1 MQTLISPLLLR
12 AGLRYQARHPWQLL
26 LALVGISMG
35 VAVVLAVDLAND
47 AAKASFRLSAAQIS
61 GNATHRIVGTAGRVP
76 DRIYRDLFTEP
87 QAPAM
92 APVIEVKVR
101 AQNQDTKLRLLGL
114 DIFAEGAF
122 RDQLTSV
129 VSETTTLAD
138 WLSDPQAAAI
148 SRAAAARLGVGLNDR
163 FEIQFEGR
171 PYTLRVAV
179 MTDDD
184 SLTSRDLVVVDIA
197 TAKALTGWPD
207 EASHIDLTL
216 TAEEADR
223 IANRLDPG
231 VRLVTV
237 DDQLDDTAGLS
248 SAFELNL
255 TAMSLLAL
263 LVGLFLIFNAI
274 SFSIVQRR
282 RLLGRLRALGVTR
295 REIGR
300 LVLLEAIVIAIVG
313 TLIGTALGAWLAQ
326 GLTQI
331 VAATISALYYDV
343 AAGALTWQPLTL
355 IKAWTLG
362 IGGTLLAAW
371 LPARQAA
378 HTPPLTTLSR
388 AALETSVRRQL
399 PLIASLGGVLLG
411 VGLWVALSLPGGL
424 VTGFVGLF
432 MVLVGAAMLTPFT
445 LHLAHGLLRRLP
457 VKGIVRMAIR
467 DIDRHLSRLGTA
479 AAALMVA
486 LAASVGVAVM
496 VESMRGAVSD
506 WLDALLT
513 ADLYVAADAFVDNA
527 PLPDGVL
534 EQLVSVPAVASHS
547 SYRDRNLQ
555 IDGRRVRLVAVDL
568 APQSRIGFEFVD
580 RTDVDP
586 WAGFDSGGVI
596 VSEPLSHRLGIG
608 AGDVLSLDTPGGP
621 RAFSVSGVYRD
632 FASEHGRLFVD
643 RGHYRQIWADDV
655 VDTVALFARPG
666 LDTADLLDA
675 VTAHLADRDDL
686 AFTAAREIYAES
698 MRIFERTFRITD
710 VLRWLS
716 ILVAF
721 IGVFSALMALQLER
735 RKEYAVLRALGLTRS
750 QVSGLIVIESLT
762 LGAVAA
768 VLAMPV
774 GLAMAWVLTAAVQLR
789 AFGWTMPLSFALEPY
804 VVAALT
810 GTCAAL
816 LASLLPAWRSAG
828 QNPAPQLRED

>member
-1 MQTLISPLLLR
+1 MRALLSPLLLR
-12 AGLRYQARHPWQLL
+12 AGLRYQTRHPWQLL
-26 LALVGISMG
+26 LALVGIVMG

-61 GNATHRIVGTAGRVP
+61 GDATHRVVGTAGRVP
-76 DRIYRDLFTEP
+76 DRVYRDLFTRAE
-87 QAPAM
+87 APPM
-92 APVIEVKVR
+92 APVIEAKVR
-101 AQNQDTKLRLLGL
+101 TDGQEGPMRLLGL
-114 DIFAEGAF
+114 DVFAEGAF
-122 RDQLTSV
+122 RDQLASV
-129 VSETTTLAD
+129 VNETTTLAD
-138 WLSDPQAAAI
+138 WLSDPEAAAI

-163 FEIQFEGR
+163 FVVRFEGR

-179 MTDDD
+179 LTDEDRL
-184 SLTSRDLVVVDIA
+184 SSRDLLITDIA
-197 TAKALTGWPD
+197 TAKALTGWSD
-207 EASHIDLTL
+207 EVSHIDLAL
-216 TAEEADR
+216 TAEETDR
-223 IANRLDPG
+223 ISRQLGPG
-231 VRLVTV
+231 VRLVAV
-237 DDQLDDTAGLS
+237 DDQLQNTAGLS

-300 LVLLEAIVIAIVG
+300 LVLLEAVVIAIVG
-313 TLIGTALGAWLAQ
+313 SLIGTALGAWLAQ
-326 GLTQI
+326 GLTRI
-331 VAATISALYYDV
+331 VAATISTLYYDV
-343 AAGALTWQPLTL
+343 AAGALIWQPLTL

-378 HTPPLTTLSR
+378 RTPPLTTLSR
-388 AALETSVRRQL
+388 AALETSVRRRL
-399 PLIASLGGVLLG
+399 PLIAALGGLLLG
-411 VGLWVALSLPGGL
+411 TGLIVALRLPGG
-424 VTGFVGLF
+424 VITGFVGLF
-432 MVLVGAAMLTPFT
+432 MLLVGAAMLTPFT
-445 LHLAHGLLRRLP
+445 LHLAHRLLRRLP
-457 VKGIVRMAIR
+457 LKGMVRMAVR

-513 ADLYVAADAFVDNA
+513 ADIYVAADAFVDNA

-534 EQLVSVPAVASHS
+534 EQLVSVSAVARHS
-547 SYRDRNLQ
+547 SYRDRDLQ
-555 IDGRRVRLVAVDL
+555 IGGRRVRLVAAEL
-568 APQSRIGFEFVD
+568 APQSRVGFEFVD

-586 WAGFDSGGVI
+586 WEGFDHGGVI
-596 VSEPLSHRLGIG
+596 VSEPLSRRLGIT
-608 AGDVLSLDTPGGP
+608 AGDSLSLDTPDGP
-621 RAFSVSGVYRD
+621 LAFPVSGIYRD
-632 FASEHGRLFVD
+632 FASEHGRLFID
-643 RGHYRQIWADDV
+643 RGRFRQIWADDT
-655 VDTVALFARPG
+655 VDSVALFARPG
-666 LDTADLLDA
+666 DDASDLLDA
-675 VTAHLADRDDL
+675 VTGLFADRDDL
-686 AFTAAREIYAES
+686 AYTAAREIYAES

-750 QVSGLIVIESLT
+750 QVSTLIVIESLT

-768 VLAMPV
+768 LLAMPV
-774 GLAMAWVLTAAVQLR
+774 GLAMAWVLTAAIQLR
-789 AFGWTMPLSFALEPY
+789 AFGWTMPLSFVTEPY